1 MNKKHQEV
9 LLDWM
14 RKIHQLEYAH
24 RFESMD
30 LNKWNYRLG
39 IPALLLG
46 AIIGSVSVIDTWSGI
61 TKDIFLSTSGII
73 VALLSGFQTFV
84 KPQELAEK
92 HKTISSHYEQLRHKI
107 ELLLNSESN
116 NESIEAKMEEILREW
131 NNIDAESVSEKIYQQ
146 AKEKVKKYQK
156 YPEELGFLES
166 QKTTLKNKTG

>member
-1 MNKKHQEV
+1 MNKKQQEV

-24 RFESMD
+24 RYESMD

-46 AIIGSVSVIDTWSGI
+46 AIIGSVGVINAWNGV
-61 TKDIFLSTSGII
+61 TKDIFLSTAGII

-92 HKTISSHYEQLRHKI
+92 HKTISSNCEQLRHKI
-107 ELLLNSESN
+107 ELLLNSETN
-116 NESIEAKMEEILREW
+116 NEDTEAKLEVILREW
-131 NNIDAESVSEKIYQQ
+131 NNIDAESVSEKFFLQ
-146 AKEKVKKYQK
+146 AKEKVKKFQK

-166 QKTTLKNKTG
+166 HKPTLKK